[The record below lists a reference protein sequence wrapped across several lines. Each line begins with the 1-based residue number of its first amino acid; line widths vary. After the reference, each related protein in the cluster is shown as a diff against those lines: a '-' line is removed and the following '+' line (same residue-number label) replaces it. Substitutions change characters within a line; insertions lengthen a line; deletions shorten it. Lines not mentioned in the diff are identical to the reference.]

1 MPDTGKL
8 NERMEDAAGAVEDKA
23 AAVAD
28 RAINSLKHS
37 AEDKALD
44 GQERAGRFIGAIG
57 DALDAGSSSF
67 DNSGYHAI
75 AGYGR
80 SAARMIRTLSD
91 ETEKFD
97 TADLIDDAEDLVRR
111 NPVATY
117 GALALAGFAI
127 AAFVRRQ
134 NARRMTDDPYAAH
147 THRNGA
153 TGRDYSGRDY
163 SGRDYS
169 ERLDG

>member
-1 MPDTGKL
+1 MSATGKTT
-8 NERMEDAAGAVEDKA
+8 ERIEDAAGAVEDKA

-28 RAINSLKHS
+28 QAIGTVKRN
-37 AEDKALD
+37 AEEKALE

-57 DALDAGSSSF
+57 DALESGSTSF
-67 DNSGYHAI
+67 DDSGYHAI

-91 ETEKFD
+91 EAEGFD
-97 TADLIDDAEDLVRR
+97 TAGLMDDAEDLVRR
-111 NPVATY
+111 NPIATY

-134 NARRMTDDPYAAH
+134 NARHQVRDPYAAR
-147 THRNGA
+147 RNGRTA
-153 TGRDYSGRDY
+153 HA
-163 SGRDYS
+163 RDYS
-169 ERLDG
+169 ERFHG